1 MSNIAVP
8 STIPTLYRTLASL
21 DSYEPSPETNRLFS
35 RLVTLVLSDN
45 GSIDLEET
53 AINNLRT
60 ICATAEYR
68 LERHWS
74 GRIVESDDPQ
84 TTLAQFPYIENYQR
98 LAVMEHE
105 GLVETGASVP
115 DHTAFVGG
123 GPLPLSA
130 LYLANHG
137 WSGTIIDHNPEA
149 VALARAL
156 ISALETDLSIH
167 LADGAVVDY
176 ADYDLIH
183 VAALVGG
190 TEGMAYSIRSRRQ
203 QTPDRFYLLVGPRSS
218 STPLSTASRRYVR
231 PFSSSPDGSTA
242 RRYYQLGGVLSGVSD
257 STAAYS
263 HSS

>member
-1 MSNIAVP
+1 MSNVAAP
-8 STIPTLYRTLASL
+8 STIPTLYRRLASL
-21 DSYEPSPETNRLFS
+21 DSYEPSPETNRLFG
-35 RLVTLVLSDN
+35 RLVTLVLSDSS
-45 GSIDLEET
+45 SIDLEES
-53 AINNLRT
+53 AVNNLRE
-60 ICATAEYR
+60 ICATAEYC

-74 GRIVESDDPQ
+74 GRIAESNDPQ

-98 LAVMEHE
+98 LAAMEHE

-115 DHTAFVGG
+115 AHAAFVGG

-156 ISALETDLSIH
+156 VSALDTDLSIR

-190 TEGMAYSIRSRRQ
+190 TEGDGVFEQIETTADTESVLLARSAHGRRQ
-203 QTPDRFYLLVGPRSS
+203 LLYPPLPNDTFDRFYHLQ
-218 STPLSTASRRYVR
+218 TVR
-231 PFSSSPDGSTA
+231 PPDGIINSA
-242 RRYYQLGGVLSGVSD
+242 VYFQV
-257 STAAYS
+257 
-263 HSS
+263 